1 ARGTSGRR
9 QREACH
15 TASHH
20 SDSPQQLPAYVVETG
35 KVSGTRCVSV
45 AIPLITSTVPPTS

>member
-20 SDSPQQLPAYVVETG
+20 SDSPQELHAYVVETG
-35 KVSGTRCVSV
+35 KVNDTRCVSV